1 MNYVGQDA
9 KVIPLRSWKKDF
21 DSKDSRRFLEDLRD
35 NAFVTI
41 IAYEDDSRVTVF
53 AKGLDPDKLEVI
65 REAFNNAYPPE
76 RTADADTHT

>member
-1 MNYVGQDA
+1 LDVGQDA
-9 KVIPLRSWKKDF
+9 KVIPLRSWKKNF

-41 IAYEDDSRVTVF
+41 LAYEDGRVTVF
-53 AKGLDPDKLEVI
+53 AKGLNPENLELI
-65 REAFNNAYPPE
+65 REAFNDAYPPE